1 VARRVD
7 ALGPRLA
14 VATLTASATV
24 AAKVPLPEFCRVLGY
39 VRLTSNFECWKCK
52 GARYHPKA
60 RRGECGREPLA
71 HAGGRDGKAM
81 VLVANSVETS
91 DTPRLLRDVTPNPAG
106 SESESEQAQS
116 DDGVTT

>member
-1 VARRVD
+1 MARRVD

-60 RRGECGREPLA
+60 RRGECGRALWYTP
-71 HAGGRDGKAM
+71 AGGTGKQWFW
-81 VLVANSVETS
+81 LPNSIETS
-91 DTPRLLRDVTPNPAG
+91 DTPRLLEEKIRIHSAR
-106 SESESEQAQS
+106 A
-116 DDGVTT
+116 